1 MDNAPGYNHPFVP
14 YPDGRRH
21 GCVRC
26 PWPKDKHPQ
35 PDIVE
40 RNLAAEH
47 AVLHAARE
55 NAPDHPLW
63 EFATQRAF
71 PGGVRVGDR
80 KLRRDFL
87 EELADAINYGVWE
100 VCYDLQPRADAGDS
114 VAGSR
119 IPSRLGAIR
128 KLTEA
133 WDMLHLP

>member
-1 MDNAPGYNHPFVP
+1 MTER
-14 YPDGRRH
+14 DGAS
-21 GCVRC
+21 RC
-26 PWPKDKHPQ
+26 ASTDDKEESASPSAA
-35 PDIVE
+35 VE
-40 RNLAAEH
+40 L
-47 AVLHAARE
+47 
-55 NAPDHPLW
+55 